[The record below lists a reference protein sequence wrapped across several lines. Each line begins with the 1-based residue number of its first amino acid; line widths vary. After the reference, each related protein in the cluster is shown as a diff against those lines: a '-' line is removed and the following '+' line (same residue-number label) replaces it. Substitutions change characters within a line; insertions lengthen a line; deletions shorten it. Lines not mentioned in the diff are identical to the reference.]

1 LPYSGFMAEKDI
13 DPGSQLIRVP
23 RECLLTTR
31 VAYLSDIK
39 KVFQQNTHF
48 FHKKFNDSWEDHIL
62 LFFILYEFQKSRNS
76 QWFNLIR
83 NLPKELDYVIFWDDR
98 ELDLLED
105 KKLVN
110 EAKKL
115 YKDFLIDYE

>member
-1 LPYSGFMAEKDI
+1 
-13 DPGSQLIRVP
+13 VP